1 MLVSRRL
8 VALFTAL
15 LLATNACASSSS
27 SAPSAPPATR
37 APAPTATPGPTA
49 TPRPTSIA
57 VLPGEPWLV
66 YGWAAEPGGW
76 YLALMR
82 PDGSDVH
89 KILTDVPGE
98 HKSASWSPDGR
109 TLAFVVQDS
118 DHPEGS
124 IWTANA
130 DGSGAALLSGG
141 GTECPVGLFHPAW
154 SPDGT
159 KLAVV
164 CYPGGSE
171 AEGVAILD
179 LATGSITRLF
189 TVTQPQAIN
198 NQSSWSPDGTS
209 IAFEILRWDA
219 TGQFLDGSLVA
230 TVSAAGGQVQRLTN
244 FDTFMSHPDW
254 RPDGREIVIGSNNP
268 VTGSGDRSSNVYV
281 IRPDGTGLRQIT
293 HSSVDGV
300 MRIGCPRWDPDGS
313 RIVVCIFT
321 RDAIDTSIFD
331 VRLGF
336 VDADGGEPVLISMTD
351 GKYARLR
358 PTP

>member
-1 MLVSRRL
+1 MFVSRRL
-8 VALFTAL
+8 VALLTAI
-15 LLATNACASSSS
+15 LLATNACASSRS
-27 SAPSAPPATR
+27 SAPPGT
-37 APAPTATPGPTA
+37 PAPTPTATQGPTA
-49 TPRPTSIA
+49 TPAPTPMA

-66 YGWAAEPGGW
+66 YSWAAAPGGW

-82 PDGSDVH
+82 PDGSDAH

-98 HKSASWSPDGR
+98 HKSPSWSPDGR

-130 DGSGAALLSGG
+130 DGSGAALLSAG

-164 CYPGGSE
+164 CYPGGPDAE
-171 AEGVAILD
+171 AIAILD
-179 LATGSITRLF
+179 VATGSITRLF
-189 TVTQPQAIN
+189 TATHPEGIDNQP
-198 NQSSWSPDGTS
+198 SWSPDGTS
-209 IAFEILRWDA
+209 IAFAVLHWDP

-230 TVSAAGGQVQRLTN
+230 TVPAAGGEVRRLTT
-244 FDTFMSHPDW
+244 FDNFMSSPDW
-254 RPDGREIVIGSNNP
+254 SPDGSEIAINSNDLGN
-268 VTGSGDRSSNVYV
+268 GSGDRPSNLHM

-293 HSSVDGV
+293 HSSVDGT
-300 MRIGCPRWDPDGS
+300 MRIGCPHWDPDGS

-321 RDAIDTSIFD
+321 GDATDQSIFD

-336 VDADGGEPVLISMTD
+336 VDADGGEPVLISQTD
-351 GKYARLR
+351 GKYPDLR